1 METIKHFEDRV
12 KMSTSMYAVFKQTH
26 PPTGVEHSVYCNFY
40 NMRERSLVIAG
51 SSVLKVFRLVPENDY
66 AEQKHRV
73 KLEHMHTF
81 NLFGN
86 VICLEAVHLSPA
98 RDTLLL
104 CFRDAKLSLVEY
116 DPSTHD
122 LKTVCIKS
130 FEKEEFKGGYVQTAQ
145 LPMIRVDPCNRCA
158 AMLIFS
164 RTVAVIPFRKDAA
177 TDDSEAGIAFGNKP
191 PLLDWYPVALTEL
204 EEKINN
210 VVDMQFLHGYYEP
223 TLLILYEPLRTWP
236 GRIAIRQDTCC
247 ILALSL
253 NLQQRVHPV
262 IWSYTNLPFD
272 CLQLLAVPR
281 PLGGVLIMAVDS
293 LLYLNQSVPPYG
305 VSLNAFTEFSTSF
318 PLKQQEGVK
327 ISLDCAQACF
337 LNYDRLVLSLK
348 GGELYVLTLFND
360 GMRSVRNFYFDK
372 AAASVLTTSMTLCE
386 DGYLFL
392 GSRLGNSLLLHY
404 TEKAA
409 DLEEL
414 AKREE
419 KADGDANDPPSK
431 KKRMDAIGDW
441 MASDV
446 ALIDPDE
453 LEVYGSETMA
463 TKQLTSYTFEVC
475 DSLINIG
482 PCGKICMGEPAFLSE
497 EFAQSTDPDLELVTT
512 AGYGKNG
519 ALCVL
524 QRSVR
529 PQVVTTFEL
538 PGCVHMWTVMG
549 PPGEKKQQQQQQQ
562 PQEQQQEQQ
571 QQDKKEETDEPNPA
585 EKTAEQPLTN
595 THAFLIL
602 SRADSSMILQTDQ
615 EINELDHSGF
625 STQNPTVFAG
635 NLGEGRYVLQVCPMG
650 VRLLDGTRQLQ
661 HIPLDVGS
669 SIVAGSLAD
678 PHVIIRSAEGLVIHL
693 TLRGDPASGCRLA
706 VLRPQLTAVKSKI
719 LSICVYKDMSGL
731 FTTQYREPDE
741 AAKPQK
747 PPPPPKESADVST
760 NGILD
765 DEDELLYGES
775 EDIAMKEP
783 VRLTSKEDSS
793 SAESIFEVKEVT
805 PTFWLFVARENG
817 VLEIYSLPDY
827 KLCFLVK
834 NFPMGQKVLVDSV
847 QMTAPS
853 GTKSSEK
860 LSDMSHESMPVV
872 HEILVVGL
880 GIRQSRPLLL
890 ARVDED
896 LLIYEAFP
904 FYETQREGHLKLRFK
919 KLSHDI
925 ILRARKYKSQKAENE
940 EDERAI
946 QERQW
951 LHPFS
956 DISGYSGIFLCGHRP
971 HWLFMSSR
979 GELRYHPMFVDGPIY
994 CFAPFHNV
1002 NCPKGFLHF
1011 NKQGEL
1017 RISTL
1022 PTHLTYDAP
1031 WPVRKVPLRCTPH
1044 FVNYHVDSKT
1054 YCVVTS
1060 QPDPCNHLVRFTG
1073 DEKEYE
1079 LLERDSRYI
1088 FPTMDKFSL
1097 QLLSPVSWETIPN
1110 TRVDLDE
1117 WEHLTCIKNVM
1128 LYSEGTSTGMK
1139 GYLALGTNYC
1149 YGEDVTS
1156 RGRIIILDI
1165 IDVVPEPGQPLTKN
1179 KIKIVYS
1186 KEQKGPVTALSQVVG
1201 FLLSAIG
1208 QKVYIWQLKDNEL
1221 VGVAFIDTQIYI
1233 HSVVTVKNLILVG
1246 DVFKSV
1252 SLLRYQEASRTLSLV
1267 SRDVRPLEVYAV
1279 EFFIDNTQM
1288 SFLVTDAERNL
1299 LLYMYQPESRESCGG
1314 QRLLRRG
1321 DFHVGAPIVSMFRIK
1336 CRMGDIAKYDRRA
1349 AATVDGRHITM
1360 FATLDGSL
1368 GYILP
1373 VPEKTYRRL
1382 LMLQNVLVTNIPH
1395 HAGLNPKA
1403 YRMYY
1408 SQRRYLGNPHKNI
1421 LDGELI
1427 WKFLQLSFMERSE
1440 LSKKIGTTVTQITD
1454 DLLEMETYTAH
1465 F

>member
-1 METIKHFEDRV
+1 
-12 KMSTSMYAVFKQTH
+12 MYAVYKQTH
-26 PPTGVEHSVYCNFY
+26 PPTGVEHSIYCNFY
-40 NMRERSLVIAG
+40 NSRERSLVVAG
-51 SSVLKVFRLVPENDY
+51 SSVLKVFRLVPEND
-66 AEQKHRV
+66 
-73 KLEHMHTF
+73 
-81 NLFGN
+81 
-86 VICLEAVHLSPA
+86 
-98 RDTLLL
+98 
-104 CFRDAKLSLVEY
+104 
-116 DPSTHD
+116 
-122 LKTVCIKS
+122 
-130 FEKEEFKGGYVQTAQ
+130 GGYVQMTQ

-158 AMLIFS
+158 AMLVFS
-164 RTVAVIPFRKDAA
+164 RTIAVVPFRKDTAA
-177 TDDSEAGIAFGNKP
+177 EEQETGPTFGNKP

-204 EEKINN
+204 DEKINN
-210 VVDMQFLHGYYEP
+210 VIDMQFLHGYYEP

-236 GRIAIRQDTCC
+236 GKPPLLDWYPVALTELDEKINNVIDMQFLHGYYEPTLL
-247 ILALSL
+247 IL
-253 NLQQRVHPV
+253 
-262 IWSYTNLPFD
+262 YE
-272 CLQLLAVPR
+272 
-281 PLGGVLIMAVDS
+281 PLRTWPG
-293 LLYLNQSVPPYG
+293 
-305 VSLNAFTEFSTSF
+305 
-318 PLKQQEGVK
+318 
-327 ISLDCAQACF
+327 
-337 LNYDRLVLSLK
+337 
-348 GGELYVLTLFND
+348 YVLTLFND
-360 GMRSVRNFYFDK
+360 GMRSVRNFNFDK

-386 DGYLFL
+386 EGYLFL

-409 DLEEL
+409 EMEE
-414 AKREE
+414 AGKKED
-419 KADGDANDPPSK
+419 KAEGDVN
-431 KKRMDAIGDW
+431 
-441 MASDV
+441 V

-453 LEVYGSETMA
+453 LEVYGSETLA

-497 EFAQSTDPDLELVTT
+497 EFTQNSDPDLELVTT

-549 PPGEKKQQQQQQQ
+549 PPTEKK
-562 PQEQQQEQQ
+562 
-571 QQDKKEETDEPNPA
+571 KKEASEESDEQA
-585 EKTAEQPLTN
+585 ADATLTN

-635 NLGEGRYVLQVCPMG
+635 NLGDGRYVLQVCPMG

-669 SIVAGSLAD
+669 PIVGGSLAD
-678 PHVIIRSAEGLVIHL
+678 PHVLIRSEGGLVVHL

-706 VLRPQLTAVKSKI
+706 VLRPQLTAVVSHRANALTCHCI
-719 LSICVYKDMSGL
+719 AVSG
-731 FTTQYREPDE
+731 
-741 AAKPQK
+741 
-747 PPPPPKESADVST
+747 V
-760 NGILD
+760 LD
-765 DEDELLYGES
+765 DEDELLYGDS
-775 EDIAMKEP
+775 EDTRATKEP
-783 VRLTSKEDSS
+783 VRVTAMET
-793 SAESIFEVKEVT
+793 ESETANVFELKEVK
-805 PTFWLFVARENG
+805 PTFWVFVARENG

-834 NFPMGQKVLVDSV
+834 NFPMGQRVLVDSV

-853 GTKSSEK
+853 GTKSEK
-860 LSDMSHESMPVV
+860 LSDMSHECMPVV
-872 HEILVVGL
+872 HEILMVGL
-880 GIRQSRPLLL
+880 GVRQSRPLLL

-919 KLSHDI
+919 KLNHDI
-925 ILRARKYKSQKAENE
+925 ILRSRKYKTQKPENE
-940 EDERAI
+940 EEEKAFQSRL
-946 QERQW
+946 W
-951 LHPFS
+951 LQPFS
-956 DISGYSGIFLCGHRP
+956 DISGYSGVFLCGHRP

-979 GELRYHPMFVDGPIY
+979 GELRYHPMFVDGPVY

-1011 NKQGEL
+1011 NKQSDSYALLLHSYWLSQLPSPKRHGERL
-1017 RISTL
+1017 LFNCPSHKKICIHRCHFFALQQKAADFLWPPPFVTTVSPL
-1022 PTHLTYDAP
+1022 P
-1031 WPVRKVPLRCTPH
+1031 
-1044 FVNYHVDSKT
+1044 FVA
-1054 YCVVTS
+1054 
-1060 QPDPCNHLVRFTG
+1060 
-1073 DEKEYE
+1073 
-1079 LLERDSRYI
+1079 DSRYI

-1128 LYSEGTSTGMK
+1128 LSSEGTSTGMK

-1156 RGRIIILDI
+1156 RGRITILDI

-1208 QKVYIWQLKDNEL
+1208 QKMYIWQLKDNGL

-1267 SRDVRPLEVYAV
+1267 SRDVRPLEVFAV
-1279 EFFIDNTQM
+1279 EFFIDNSQM
-1288 SFLVTDAERNL
+1288 SFLVTDSERNMI
-1299 LLYMYQPESRESCGG
+1299 LYMYQPESRESCGG

-1321 DFHVGAPIVSMFRIK
+1321 DFHIGSPVVSMFRIK
-1336 CRMGDIAKYDRRA
+1336 CRMGEVAKHDRRLA
-1349 AATVDGRHITM
+1349 ASVDGRHITM
-1360 FATLDGSL
+1360 LATLDGSL
-1368 GYILP
+1368 GYVLP

-1382 LMLQNVLVTNIPH
+1382 LMLQNVLVTNMPH
-1395 HAGLNPKA
+1395 YAGLNPKA
-1403 YRMYY
+1403 FRMYH
-1408 SQRRYLGNPHKNI
+1408 SQRRVLGNPHKNI

-1427 WKFLQLSFMERSE
+1427 WKFMHLSFMERSE
-1440 LSKKIGTTVTQITD
+1440 LSKKIGTTVTQVVQWSRTP
-1454 DLLEMETYTAH
+1454 EASSPPS
-1465 F
+1465 

>member
-1 METIKHFEDRV
+1 
-12 KMSTSMYAVFKQTH
+12 
-26 PPTGVEHSVYCNFY
+26 
-40 NMRERSLVIAG
+40 MRERSLVIAG

-524 QRSVR
+524 Q
-529 PQVVTTFEL
+529 
-538 PGCVHMWTVMG
+538 
-549 PPGEKKQQQQQQQ
+549 
-562 PQEQQQEQQ
+562 
-571 QQDKKEETDEPNPA
+571 
-585 EKTAEQPLTN
+585 
-595 THAFLIL
+595 
-602 SRADSSMILQTDQ
+602 ILQTDQ

-635 NLGEGRYVLQVCPMG
+635 NLGEGRYVLQ
-650 VRLLDGTRQLQ
+650 
-661 HIPLDVGS
+661 
-669 SIVAGSLAD
+669 
-678 PHVIIRSAEGLVIHL
+678 
-693 TLRGDPASGCRLA
+693 
-706 VLRPQLTAVKSKI
+706 
-719 LSICVYKDMSGL
+719 
-731 FTTQYREPDE
+731 F
-741 AAKPQK
+741 
-747 PPPPPKESADVST
+747 
-760 NGILD
+760 
-765 DEDELLYGES
+765 
-775 EDIAMKEP
+775 
-783 VRLTSKEDSS
+783 
-793 SAESIFEVKEVT
+793 
-805 PTFWLFVARENG
+805 
-817 VLEIYSLPDY
+817 
-827 KLCFLVK
+827 
-834 NFPMGQKVLVDSV
+834 
-847 QMTAPS
+847 
-853 GTKSSEK
+853 
-860 LSDMSHESMPVV
+860 
-872 HEILVVGL
+872 
-880 GIRQSRPLLL
+880 
-890 ARVDED
+890 
-896 LLIYEAFP
+896 
-904 FYETQREGHLKLRFK
+904 
-919 KLSHDI
+919 
-925 ILRARKYKSQKAENE
+925 
-940 EDERAI
+940 
-946 QERQW
+946 
-951 LHPFS
+951 
-956 DISGYSGIFLCGHRP
+956 
-971 HWLFMSSR
+971 
-979 GELRYHPMFVDGPIY
+979 
-994 CFAPFHNV
+994 
-1002 NCPKGFLHF
+1002 
-1011 NKQGEL
+1011 
-1017 RISTL
+1017 
-1022 PTHLTYDAP
+1022 
-1031 WPVRKVPLRCTPH
+1031 
-1044 FVNYHVDSKT
+1044 
-1054 YCVVTS
+1054 
-1060 QPDPCNHLVRFTG
+1060 
-1073 DEKEYE
+1073 
-1079 LLERDSRYI
+1079 
-1088 FPTMDKFSL
+1088 
-1097 QLLSPVSWETIPN
+1097 
-1110 TRVDLDE
+1110 
-1117 WEHLTCIKNVM
+1117 
-1128 LYSEGTSTGMK
+1128 
-1139 GYLALGTNYC
+1139 
-1149 YGEDVTS
+1149 
-1156 RGRIIILDI
+1156 
-1165 IDVVPEPGQPLTKN
+1165 
-1179 KIKIVYS
+1179 
-1186 KEQKGPVTALSQVVG
+1186 
-1201 FLLSAIG
+1201 
-1208 QKVYIWQLKDNEL
+1208 
-1221 VGVAFIDTQIYI
+1221 
-1233 HSVVTVKNLILVG
+1233 
-1246 DVFKSV
+1246 
-1252 SLLRYQEASRTLSLV
+1252 
-1267 SRDVRPLEVYAV
+1267 
-1279 EFFIDNTQM
+1279 
-1288 SFLVTDAERNL
+1288 
-1299 LLYMYQPESRESCGG
+1299 
-1314 QRLLRRG
+1314 
-1321 DFHVGAPIVSMFRIK
+1321 
-1336 CRMGDIAKYDRRA
+1336 
-1349 AATVDGRHITM
+1349 
-1360 FATLDGSL
+1360 
-1368 GYILP
+1368 
-1373 VPEKTYRRL
+1373 
-1382 LMLQNVLVTNIPH
+1382 
-1395 HAGLNPKA
+1395 
-1403 YRMYY
+1403 
-1408 SQRRYLGNPHKNI
+1408 
-1421 LDGELI
+1421 
-1427 WKFLQLSFMERSE
+1427 
-1440 LSKKIGTTVTQITD
+1440 
-1454 DLLEMETYTAH
+1454 
-1465 F
+1465 

>member
-1 METIKHFEDRV
+1 METIKHFEERV
-12 KMSTSMYAVFKQTH
+12 KMSTSMYAVYKQTH
-26 PPTGVEHSVYCNFY
+26 PPTGIEHSVYCNFY
-40 NMRERSLVIAG
+40 NSRSKNLVVAG
-51 SSVLKVFRLVPENDY
+51 ATVLKVYRLVPEVEY
-66 AEQKHRV
+66 PEQRQRV
-73 KLEHMHTF
+73 KLEHTHTF

-86 VICLEAVHLSPA
+86 IVCLDVVRLSGP

-104 CFRDAKLSLVEY
+104 GFKDAKLSLVEY

-130 FEKEEFKGGYVQTAQ
+130 YEKDEFKGGYVQHYQ
-145 LPMIRVDPCNRCA
+145 LPMIRVDPCGRCA
-158 AMLIFS
+158 AMLVYS
-164 RTVAVIPFRKDAA
+164 RTIIVIPFRKDGA
-177 TDDSEAGIAFGNKP
+177 TEEADAGLAFGNKP
-191 PLLDWYPVALTEL
+191 PFLDYYPIVLNDFD
-204 EEKINN
+204 EKINN
-210 VVDMQFLHGYYEP
+210 IVDMQFLHGYYEP

-236 GRIAIRQDTCC
+236 GRLAVRQDTCC

-253 NLQQRVHPV
+253 NLQQRVHPI
-262 IWSYTNLPFD
+262 IWSFTNLPFD
-272 CLQLLAVPR
+272 CTKVLAVPK
-281 PLGGVLIMAVDS
+281 PIGGVLIMAVNA

-305 VSLNAFTEFSTSF
+305 VSLSSFTDFSTAF
-318 PLKQQEGVK
+318 PLKSQEGVK
-327 ISLDCAQACF
+327 LSLDCAQACF
-337 LNYDRLVLSLK
+337 LNHDRLVVSLK

-360 GMRSVRNFYFDK
+360 GMRSVRNFYFDR
-372 AAASVLTTSMTLCE
+372 AAASVLTTCMTLCE

-392 GSRLGNSLLLHY
+392 GSRLGNSLLLYY
-404 TEKAA
+404 TEKA
-409 DLEEL
+409 DDVEE
-414 AKREE
+414 
-419 KADGDANDPPSK
+419 PSK
-431 KKRMDAIGDW
+431 KEEKTDGDVSDPPAKKKKMDVIDDW
-441 MASDV
+441 IASDV

-453 LEVYGSETMA
+453 LEVYGSQTMA
-463 TKQLTSYTFEVC
+463 AKQITSYTFEVC
-475 DSLINIG
+475 DSLINIA
-482 PCGKICMGEPAFLSE
+482 PCGKVCMGEPAFLSE
-497 EFAQSTDPDLELVTT
+497 EFTQTTDPDLELVSTC
-512 AGYGKNG
+512 GYGKNG

-524 QRSVR
+524 QRSIR

-538 PGCVHMWTVMG
+538 PGCVDMWTVMG
-549 PPGEKKQQQQQQQ
+549 PCARKPEEKKESPDQGT
-562 PQEQQQEQQ
+562 E
-571 QQDKKEETDEPNPA
+571 
-585 EKTAEQPLTN
+585 EKTGESAPLIN
-595 THAFLIL
+595 THSYLIL
-602 SRADSSMILQTDQ
+602 SRTDSSMILQTGQ

-625 STQNPTVFAG
+625 STQSPTVFAG
-635 NLGEGRYVLQVCPMG
+635 NLGGDGRSYVLQVCPMG

-669 SIVAGSLAD
+669 PIVTGSLAD
-678 PHVIIRSAEGLVIHL
+678 PHVLIRSRDGLVIHL
-693 TLRGDPASGCRLA
+693 TLRGDPASTGCRLA

-731 FTTQYREPDE
+731 FTTQYQEPE
-741 AAKPQK
+741 EPAKQEKSSVPA
-747 PPPPPKESADVST
+747 KEVVEPYT
-760 NGILD
+760 NGTLD

-775 EDIAMKEP
+775 EDDPLGREASQIPVKEALP
-783 VRLTSKEDSS
+783 NKGNV
-793 SAESIFEVKEVT
+793 FEVKEVK
-805 PTFWLFVARENG
+805 PSYWVFVARENG

-847 QMTAPS
+847 QVTASSAMKS
-853 GTKSSEK
+853 GDKDK
-860 LSDMSHESMPVV
+860 AHESMPVV

-880 GIRQSRPLLL
+880 GLQHSRPLLL
-890 ARVDED
+890 ARVDEE
-896 LLIYEAFP
+896 LLIYEAFA
-904 FYETQREGHLKLRFK
+904 FHETQREGHLKLRFK
-919 KLSHDI
+919 KLNHDI
-925 ILRARKYKSQKAENE
+925 ILRTRKFRSQKPENE
-940 EDERAI
+940 EEKLMTN
-946 QERQW
+946 QQW
-951 LHPFS
+951 LRPFG
-956 DISGYSGIFLCGHRP
+956 DISGYSGVFLCGNRP
-971 HWLFMSSR
+971 YWLFMTSR
-979 GELRYHPMFVDGPIY
+979 GELRYHPMFIDGPIH

-1022 PTHLTYDAP
+1022 PTHLTYDSP

-1054 YCVVTS
+1054 FCVVTS
-1060 QPDPCNHLVRFTG
+1060 QPEPCTQIVRFTG
-1073 DEKEYE
+1073 EEKEYE

-1088 FPTMDKFSL
+1088 FPVMDKFSL
-1097 QLLSPVSWETIPN
+1097 QLVSPVSWDTIPN
-1110 TRVDLDE
+1110 TKVDLDD
-1117 WEHLTCIKNVM
+1117 WEHLTCLKNVM
-1128 LYSEGTSTGMK
+1128 LSSEGTSSGMK

-1186 KEQKGPVTALSQVVG
+1186 KEQKGPVTSLTQVVG

-1208 QKVYIWQLKDNEL
+1208 QKMYIWQLKDNEL

-1233 HSVVTVKNLILVG
+1233 HSMVTVKNLILVG

-1279 EFFIDNTQM
+1279 EFFVDNSQM
-1288 SFLVTDAERNL
+1288 SFLVTDSEQNL

-1321 DFHVGAPIVSMFRIK
+1321 DFHVGSAITSMFRIK
-1336 CRMGDIAKYDRRA
+1336 CRLGDLPKQDRRLA
-1349 AATVDGRHITM
+1349 ASIDGRQIVM

-1395 HAGLNPKA
+1395 YAGLNPKGF
-1403 YRMYY
+1403 RTCQ
-1408 SQRRYLGNPHKNI
+1408 SQRKLLGNPHKNI

-1427 WKFLQLSFMERSE
+1427 WKFMHLSFMERNE
-1440 LSKKIGTTVTQITD
+1440 LSKKIGTSVTQILD
-1454 DLLEMETYTAH
+1454 DLLEIESYTAH